1 MDIESE
7 IKILFIED
15 ETDFISIIEN
25 VLQKGNINFIKKI
38 ASTMNEIIS
47 ILDNHSVDII
57 ISDYQLLDFT
67 SIDILDLLSRNYKG
81 RNIPFITLSNYSDE
95 EIIVDCMRNGS
106 FDFIMKSK
114 ISKLPFSVK
123 DALEIKKI
131 NSERNKIQEDLRQT
145 EEKFRKLV
153 DISPY
158 AISLLDLEGKILFVS
173 QKKLEIYGYSSKDEL
188 IGKNSIELIA
198 PENQSK
204 AKDHFSKIFN
214 NGIINNEQF
223 ILLKKDGSQF
233 WGEFFMSLIFDNEG
247 KPSNIMVVCKD
258 ITSDITK
265 NEIIR
270 NNEKQFKKLLDGLP
284 DIVLIHKDGE
294 ILYANDACLKASEYT
309 LDELI
314 GTFIWNHINPDD
326 NAKILLNIDKRKRQ
340 EKVEDYEI
348 QVFPK
353 SKSIFNV
360 IVRTT
365 EGYFNG
371 EKGTIVILVDI
382 TFRKKHENQLKESE
396 EKFRNLSES
405 SPFAIMIY
413 QDFTWVY
420 SNPAGEYITEYTV
433 DELYKMKIWDFIH
446 PDFKNMI
453 IERAKNRLAGE
464 FVIPNIEFKI
474 LTKSGKEKW
483 VYLTGSFIKYNGK
496 PSGMISV
503 TDITQRKIAEEALLE
518 SEIRYRSLFQNS
530 SDIITI
536 NDINQIVKYVSPSVT
551 RILGYSQDEFLGI
564 NPMDFIHPDDL
575 EIMEKAFD
583 EVISRENDG
592 KPTQYRF
599 RHANGNWVFL
609 ETVSVN
615 LFGQM
620 GIDGV
625 IATSR
630 DITERIKSEETLRLL
645 SHTMKSI
652 SEIASITDLNNKFT
666 FANES
671 FLKKYGYTLDEIIGK
686 DVSILWSKNNL
697 PETTR
702 SIIEDS
708 INGSWTGEVLN
719 VTKNGIEFPIYLNTA
734 PVKNEKG
741 ELLGLVGIGED
752 ITERKKNE
760 KALQESQERN
770 KALLNANPDLMFVF
784 SKEGKFLDYRSP
796 NNNDLLIPPS
806 QFINKYI
813 HEVLPTDIAKLTK
826 EKIDL
831 LYNTQESVVY
841 EYDLFID
848 GQYKYFECRLVLS
861 GKNQVLSL
869 VRDITEKKIAEK
881 AKAESE
887 LVFSRLF
894 NESTDPILLLSEN
907 QFIDCN
913 QSTIK
918 ILGYHTKEE
927 VLQKSPWNLSPYF
940 QLDGRLSSEKAK
952 EMMSIAYENGNHRF
966 EWIHRN
972 AKGEDFPVEVML
984 TLITINQKTMFYVVW
999 RDITDRKKTES
1010 ELIKAKELAE
1020 QSNQLKD
1027 AFIANMS
1034 HEIRTPLNGILGMTS
1049 ILKDTFEEYVTEE
1062 EQNIFNVIDF
1072 SSNRLMRTIDMILN
1086 ISRLQIGEFPYN
1098 PSTINITKL
1107 LENLVNEYQIQAK
1120 NKSLSLIFENN
1131 FGTINI
1137 YADEYCIIQ
1146 SISNIIENA
1155 MKYTQEG
1162 YIKVYVS
1169 YSSDNELII
1178 NVKDSGIGI
1187 SEDFKQKI
1195 FRPYSQEE
1203 TGYSRS
1209 YEGVGL
1215 GLSLVKQMVELN
1227 HAEISVESIKGKG
1240 SCFSITFKNNNINDL
1255 KKTETKIMENI
1266 EIKIENNSS
1275 SFDKKLVIL
1284 AVEDDKASRDYLGF
1298 VLKKQYDVIFAN
1310 SADEALVLLSEKEI
1324 NIILM
1329 DISIKGS
1336 MNGLELTKMIRNE
1349 LNKKDLPIIAL
1360 TAHAFEKDK
1369 LSSLEAGCNMHL
1381 TKPLL
1386 RNVLLNAI
1394 QNFI

>member
-1 MDIESE
+1 
-7 IKILFIED
+7 
-15 ETDFISIIEN
+15 
-25 VLQKGNINFIKKI
+25 
-38 ASTMNEIIS
+38 
-47 ILDNHSVDII
+47 
-57 ISDYQLLDFT
+57 
-67 SIDILDLLSRNYKG
+67 
-81 RNIPFITLSNYSDE
+81 
-95 EIIVDCMRNGS
+95 
-106 FDFIMKSK
+106 
-114 ISKLPFSVK
+114 
-123 DALEIKKI
+123 
-131 NSERNKIQEDLRQT
+131 
-145 EEKFRKLV
+145 
-153 DISPY
+153 
-158 AISLLDLEGKILFVS
+158 
-173 QKKLEIYGYSSKDEL
+173 
-188 IGKNSIELIA
+188 
-198 PENQSK
+198 
-204 AKDHFSKIFN
+204 
-214 NGIINNEQF
+214 
-223 ILLKKDGSQF
+223 
-233 WGEFFMSLIFDNEG
+233 
-247 KPSNIMVVCKD
+247 
-258 ITSDITK
+258 
-265 NEIIR
+265 
-270 NNEKQFKKLLDGLP
+270 
-284 DIVLIHKDGE
+284 
-294 ILYANDACLKASEYT
+294 
-309 LDELI
+309 
-314 GTFIWNHINPDD
+314 
-326 NAKILLNIDKRKRQ
+326 
-340 EKVEDYEI
+340 
-348 QVFPK
+348 
-353 SKSIFNV
+353 
-360 IVRTT
+360 
-365 EGYFNG
+365 
-371 EKGTIVILVDI
+371 
-382 TFRKKHENQLKESE
+382 
-396 EKFRNLSES
+396 
-405 SPFAIMIY
+405 
-413 QDFTWVY
+413 
-420 SNPAGEYITEYTV
+420 
-433 DELYKMKIWDFIH
+433 
-446 PDFKNMI
+446 
-453 IERAKNRLAGE
+453 
-464 FVIPNIEFKI
+464 
-474 LTKSGKEKW
+474 
-483 VYLTGSFIKYNGK
+483 
-496 PSGMISV
+496 
-503 TDITQRKIAEEALLE
+503 
-518 SEIRYRSLFQNS
+518 
-530 SDIITI
+530 
-536 NDINQIVKYVSPSVT
+536 
-551 RILGYSQDEFLGI
+551 
-564 NPMDFIHPDDL
+564 
-575 EIMEKAFD
+575 
-583 EVISRENDG
+583 
-592 KPTQYRF
+592 
-599 RHANGNWVFL
+599 
-609 ETVSVN
+609 
-615 LFGQM
+615 
-620 GIDGV
+620 
-625 IATSR
+625 
-630 DITERIKSEETLRLL
+630 
-645 SHTMKSI
+645 
-652 SEIASITDLNNKFT
+652 
-666 FANES
+666 
-671 FLKKYGYTLDEIIGK
+671 
-686 DVSILWSKNNL
+686 
-697 PETTR
+697 
-702 SIIEDS
+702 
-708 INGSWTGEVLN
+708 
-719 VTKNGIEFPIYLNTA
+719 
-734 PVKNEKG
+734 
-741 ELLGLVGIGED
+741 
-752 ITERKKNE
+752 
-760 KALQESQERN
+760 
-770 KALLNANPDLMFVF
+770 
-784 SKEGKFLDYRSP
+784 
-796 NNNDLLIPPS
+796 
-806 QFINKYI
+806 
-813 HEVLPTDIAKLTK
+813 
-826 EKIDL
+826 
-831 LYNTQESVVY
+831 
-841 EYDLFID
+841 
-848 GQYKYFECRLVLS
+848 
-861 GKNQVLSL
+861 L

-1086 ISRLQIGEFPYN
+1086 ISRLQIGEFPYI